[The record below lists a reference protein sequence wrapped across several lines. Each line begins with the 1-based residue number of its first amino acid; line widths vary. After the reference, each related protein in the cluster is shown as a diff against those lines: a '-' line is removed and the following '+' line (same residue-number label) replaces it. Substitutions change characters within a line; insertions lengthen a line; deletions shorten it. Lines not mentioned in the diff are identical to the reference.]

1 MRTESVNGHTV
12 EFYDAIDDLPI
23 VRHHRF
29 NEFIALSSEI
39 GSTMQDFDKHIDEL
53 GIMIGRGDK
62 ENSLKKLMNMRQ
74 SVVFAIENVSPM
86 SMAFATLVHKV
97 DGKEMN
103 DHTDNG
109 LKKVINL
116 LSEIKVS
123 YSLVK
128 SIVDY
133 VKKKSKKKKPSTF
146 LIS

>member
-1 MRTESVNGHTV
+1 MKSESVNGHTV

-39 GSTMQDFDKHIDEL
+39 GSTIPDIDRHVDEL
-53 GIMIGRGDK
+53 GIMISRGDK
-62 ENSLKKLMNMRQ
+62 DNALKKLMNMRQ
-74 SVVFAIENVSPM
+74 SMIFAVENVSPM

-97 DGKEMN
+97 DGKEMT
-103 DHTDNG
+103 DHSDNG
-109 LKKVINL
+109 LKNVINL

-128 SIVDY
+128 SVVDY